1 MSVLSTIQGSNAH
14 AGIVAM
20 KHYQNISNEETTLL
34 LYGSIHAEHQ
44 ESNTCQPIELT
55 GWMWHFS
62 PAMMVQ
68 YNDAQTWLTE
78 CKIERKDITIDAF
91 VDIAFTAATAAT
103 TGSDTV
109 LLYNLSMPAKGTL
122 GKRYSGGTP
131 DERYSGGTLGKRY
144 SGGTPDKRY
153 SGGTLG
159 KRGKFVYVN
168 NIQTDRQ
175 IMDCWSSTNTIAIN
189 KDTQMRVL
197 HSN

>member
-131 DERYSGGTLGKRY
+131 DERYSGGTLGKR
-144 SGGTPDKRY
+144 
-153 SGGTLG
+153 
-159 KRGKFVYVN
+159 GKFVYVN